1 MRNRL
6 LTLALLCGAL
16 ALTAEPVRQL
26 RLTHEPT
33 LTLGGEFPGAQGRL
47 DAREGA
53 ATIAYDLGKGAYVG
67 LVTPAVLHQGTTSL
81 TFRVRPTSA
90 RVRLFV
96 RTTDSKGEQQ
106 MRRLR
111 QSLPASEWTELTT
124 DLSRFEA
131 HWGGPN
137 EGRIHW
143 PLTQVVIGV
152 EGGQPRQGEV
162 EISGLTVTT
171 TAPESLMPSLTLSLL
186 PDRFGSLYEP
196 DETVAVRFRLQS
208 CETGRAPDAGDVR
221 AVLRDWRGRE
231 VPGPELSPD
240 PDQAREGVFA
250 YRIEPSRLGGLSGAF
265 QLTLKTTPQNG
276 GDALEAST
284 WFGRLP
290 GPRPRPLPWVGTHFH
305 GGHGWAR
312 GDFRLLDILSA
323 VGYGAVR
330 EEFGWAG
337 IERTRGQYRL
347 APNQLELARRLKER
361 GILFNLLL
369 TYGNPIYD
377 NPFDPQAF
385 ASWAAFMAES
395 FKGLTSHFEIWNEP
409 HNFGF
414 RKRYG
419 GDMTS
424 EDSPWIREFVAFTR
438 AANDAI
444 RRVQPDAHIAVTAE
458 DSWPTLATMLRLGI
472 ADARNTISFHPYCHG
487 QPRPERS
494 FFFSD
499 RGKAMRE
506 LSAAHG
512 GASRY
517 TITEMGWTT
526 YQGPGEYLAVAGGYP
541 RSSYVHQ
548 AQYIIRA
555 YLSAKAH
562 GVEYITQY
570 DFKDDGPNR
579 GYTEHNFGV
588 VHEDYTP
595 KPALLAVAWLCRLM
609 EGAAYVDDLG
619 TDSLVRLYQFRRPD
633 GSSVVAAYAVEGTRR
648 LRLPVAGAP
657 EARDLMGNRL
667 DATPD
672 GGHLDI
678 TLDEC
683 PVYLTGLDTER
694 LARRLV
700 VDAPERPVI
709 APIGL
714 DGSFPVTCRN
724 LTGRDAEAVAVTL
737 DVEGLPLLPATAV
750 LGGRLADGD
759 ALTLDVPLNTSA
771 PAWDAMANRSLRA
784 TVTCTVNGQST
795 ATPMTIIPRRPL
807 VARASGSVRRH
818 DGIRSIPLTLENTTA
833 APVRAHV
840 TAALDGQPA
849 RRLAPADVTV
859 PANGAVTVWLAAAD
873 SQASLDGTLLVSVA
887 YGQGQQLRLRQP
899 IRPAAIPAAPAAI
912 PVAAEPRALALPGP
926 REVASEELSLGAAA
940 TLSATP
946 QGLRIVVDVT
956 DDVFFQPFSNHG
968 DAWRGDSVQLA
979 VAPPEGNSRL
989 EATFA
994 RLAQGDTVS
1003 LESRLAPGTQPLDIA
1018 FTATKLPR
1026 QGDMRYDITL
1036 PWTALPGC
1044 RHALRL
1050 SLLVNDNDGA
1060 ERRGWLEFHSG
1071 IGSAKRPELY
1081 GHYSC
1086 D

>member
-6 LTLALLCGAL
+6 LTIALLCGAL
-16 ALTAEPVRQL
+16 ALTAEPVRHL
-26 RLTHEPT
+26 RLTDEPT
-33 LTLGGEFPGAQGRL
+33 LTLGGEFPGAQGQL
-47 DAREGA
+47 DARNGHA
-53 ATIAYDLGKGAYVG
+53 KISYDLGKGAYVG
-67 LVTPAVLHQGTTSL
+67 LVTPAVLHQGTTAL
-81 TFRVRPTSA
+81 AFRVRPTCA
-90 RVRLFV
+90 KVRLFV

-106 MRRLR
+106 MRRIR
-111 QSLPASEWTELTT
+111 QSLPPREWTELTA

-152 EGGQPRQGEV
+152 EGGEPRQGEV
-162 EISGLTVTT
+162 ELSGLTVTT
-171 TAPESLMPSLTLSLL
+171 TAPESLMPSLRLSLL
-186 PDRFGSLYEP
+186 QDRFGALFEP
-196 DETVAVRFRLQS
+196 DEAVTIRFRLQS
-208 CETGRAPDAGDVR
+208 CEPGRTLAAGDVR

-231 VPGPELSPD
+231 IPGLALSPA
-240 PDQAREGVFA
+240 PGQAREGVFA
-250 YRIEPSRLGGLSGAF
+250 YRIEPAQFCGLAGAF
-265 QLTLKTTPQNG
+265 QLTLQATPPGG

-290 GPRPRPLPWVGTHFH
+290 GPRPRPLPWAGTHFH
-305 GGHGWAR
+305 GGHGWGR
-312 GDFRLLDILSA
+312 GDFRFLDIISA
-323 VGYGAVR
+323 VGYGAIR
-330 EEFGWAG
+330 EEFGWSG
-337 IERTRGQYRL
+337 IERTKGEYRL
-347 APNQLELARRLKER
+347 SPNQLELARQLKER

-369 TYGNPIYD
+369 TYGNPIYE

-385 ASWAAFMAES
+385 ARWAAFMAES

-424 EDSPWIREFVAFTR
+424 EDSPWIREFVSFTR
-438 AANDAI
+438 AASDAI

-472 ADARNTISFHPYCHG
+472 ADSRNTISFHPYCHG

-512 GASRY
+512 GARRY

-526 YQGPGEYLAVAGGYP
+526 YQGPGEYLAIAGGYP

-595 KPALLAVAWLCRLM
+595 KPALLAAAWLCRLM

-633 GSSVVAAYAVEGTRR
+633 GSSVVAAYVVEGTRR
-648 LRLPVAGAP
+648 LSLPVAGAP
-657 EARDLMGNRL
+657 EVRDLMGNRL
-667 DATPD
+667 EASVAR
-672 GGHLDI
+672 GQLDI

-683 PVYLTGLDTER
+683 PVYLTGLDTGK

-700 VDAPERPVI
+700 VDAPALPVI

-714 DGSFPVTCRN
+714 DSSFTVTCRN
-724 LTGRDAEAVAVTL
+724 LTGRDAEAVTVTL
-737 DVEGLPLLPATAV
+737 AVDGQPLLPTTAV
-750 LGGRLADGD
+750 ISQRLATGES
-759 ALTLDVPLNTSA
+759 LTLDIPLSTAA
-771 PAWDAMANRSLRA
+771 PTWNALADRSLAA

-795 ATPMTIIPRRPL
+795 ACPLTIIPRRPL
-807 VARASGSVRRH
+807 VARASGSLRRQ
-818 DGIRSIPLTLENTTA
+818 GAAVIPLALENTTDT
-833 APVRAHV
+833 PVRARV
-840 TAALDGQPA
+840 TASLAGQPELRLTPA
-849 RRLAPADVTV
+849 DVTIPAHGAATAWLAPAD
-859 PANGAVTVWLAAAD
+859 P
-873 SQASLDGTLLVSVA
+873 QASLTGTLLAHVD
-887 YGQGQQLRLRQP
+887 YGQRQTLRLKLP
-899 IRPAAIPAAPAAI
+899 IRAAAIPAAPASI
-912 PVAAEPRALALPGP
+912 PLATEPRTFALPGP
-926 REVASEELSLGAAA
+926 REVAPEDLSLGATA

-946 QGLRIVVDVT
+946 TGLRVVVDVT

-979 VAPPEGNSRL
+979 VAPPEGNQRL

-994 RLAQGDTVS
+994 KLAQGDRVS
-1003 LESRLAPGTQPLDIA
+1003 IDSRLAPGTQPADIA
-1018 FTATKLPR
+1018 FTATRLPH

-1036 PWTALPGC
+1036 PWSALPGC
-1044 RHALRL
+1044 RHGLRL

-1060 ERRGWLEFHSG
+1060 ERKGWLEFHSG
-1071 IGSAKRPELY
+1071 IGCGKRPELY
-1081 GHYSC
+1081 GRYSC